1 VSATSPSS
9 PVVRLWRAL
18 TAPRSLRG
26 RASARRR
33 QSGVAIL
40 VVVTTLMFLTIVVTE
55 LAYGAR
61 VRFLVAAHQAERT
74 QAQWLARTGLNFY
87 RLVLVAN
94 HELENNPQIKNMAE
108 NFGMPIDNL
117 WQMVP
122 MLNTGLLR
130 MLMGNGGD
138 ASDLSEETLES
149 LRTTGQ
155 VAEADQA
162 EIEEEQATSRFA
174 DRDWLSFDGD
184 FMAEVKDHE
193 SRINVNAFANEG
205 AVTVIQESPTG
216 QLLAAVM
223 GGEENETWLRQR
235 NLDKWELIG
244 NIKDWVDQ
252 DNMRAGGMGGYE
264 DNLYN
269 TLEPPYLTK
278 NAPFDSVDEL
288 RVVAGWEGPVF
299 DRFKANLTVFGD
311 PAGKV
316 NINTIDD
323 GMMMGLIRACVV
335 PTPVDAQIMRTL
347 EMMAQ
352 NDPFLTY
359 LQDGKKLAA
368 ALTATGM
375 PADEACITNK
385 VTKTSQTFT
394 ITSTGLVGE
403 SSATITAVLDFSGS
417 SSEGKLVY
425 WRMD

>member
-1 VSATSPSS
+1 MSAPSLQ
-9 PVVRLWRAL
+9 RLWRAL
-18 TAPRSLRG
+18 TQPRSLRG
-26 RASARRR
+26 RPHPRRR

-40 VVVTTLMFLTIVVTE
+40 IVVTTLMFLTIVVTE
-55 LAYGAR
+55 LAFGAR
-61 VRFLVAAHQAERT
+61 VRLLVAAHQAERI

-94 HELENNPQIKNMAE
+94 HELENNQQIKSMIDSI
-108 NFGMPIDNL
+108 GIPMDNL

-122 MLNTGLLR
+122 MINTGLLR
-130 MLMGNGGD
+130 MLMGSGGD
-138 ASDLSEETLES
+138 AGDLSDETLES
-149 LRTTGQ
+149 LRTTGR
-155 VAEADQA
+155 VSETDQA
-162 EIEEEQATSRFA
+162 EIADEQKTSRFN

-205 AVTVIQESPTG
+205 AVSTVQESPTG

-223 GGEENETWLRQR
+223 GGEENETWLRER
-235 NLDKWELIG
+235 NLNKWELIA

-252 DNMRAGGMGGYE
+252 DNLRSGGMGGYE

-269 TLEPPYLTK
+269 TLDPPYLTK

-288 RVVAGWEGPVF
+288 RVVAGWEGAVY
-299 DRFKANLTVFGD
+299 DRFKDTMTVYGD

-323 GMMMGLIRACVV
+323 PMMVGLIRACVV
-335 PTPVDAQIMRTL
+335 PTPVDPQILRSL
-347 EMMAQ
+347 EIMAQ

-368 ALTATGM
+368 ALTQAGLT
-375 PADEACITNK
+375 ADEACITSK

-394 ITSTGLVGE
+394 ITSTGMVGE

-417 SSEGKLVY
+417 SNEGRLVY

>member
-1 VSATSPSS
+1 MTSP
-9 PVVRLWRAL
+9 VQLAKRLWCAL
-18 TAPRSLRG
+18 TRPRSLRG
-26 RASARRR
+26 RAHARRR

-61 VRFLVAAHQAERT
+61 VRYLVAMHQAERV

-108 NFGMPIDNL
+108 NFGMPIENL

-122 MLNTGLLR
+122 QLNTGLLR

-138 ASDLSEETLES
+138 ASEVSDASLES

-155 VAEADQA
+155 LAEEDQA
-162 EIEEEQATSRFA
+162 KVEEQQQTSRFA

-205 AVTVIQESPTG
+205 AVTTIQESATG

-235 NLDKWELIG
+235 NLNKWELIG
-244 NIKDWVDQ
+244 NLKDWVDQ
-252 DNMRAGGMGGYE
+252 DSMRSGGMGGYE
-264 DNLYN
+264 DALYN

-278 NAPFDSVDEL
+278 NAPFDSVEEI
-288 RVVAGWEGPVF
+288 RTVAGWEGAVYE
-299 DRFKANLTVFGD
+299 RFKQNLTVYGD
-311 PAGKV
+311 PSGKV
-316 NINTIDD
+316 NIYTIED
-323 GMMMGLIRACVV
+323 GLMMGLIRACVV
-335 PTPVDAQIMRTL
+335 PMPVDTQILRTL
-347 EMMAQ
+347 EIMAL
-352 NDPFLTY
+352 NDPFMTY
-359 LQDGKKLAA
+359 LQDGKKLAS
-368 ALTATGM
+368 ALTAAGM

-417 SSEGKLVY
+417 SSEGRLVY

>member
-1 VSATSPSS
+1 
-9 PVVRLWRAL
+9 
-18 TAPRSLRG
+18 
-26 RASARRR
+26 
-33 QSGVAIL
+33 
-40 VVVTTLMFLTIVVTE
+40 M
-55 LAYGAR
+55 
-61 VRFLVAAHQAERT
+61 
-74 QAQWLARTGLNFY
+74 
-87 RLVLVAN
+87 LVAN

-138 ASDLSEETLES
+138 VSDLSEETLES
-149 LRTTGQ
+149 LRTTGKI
-155 VAEADQA
+155 AEEDQA

-244 NIKDWVDQ
+244 NLKDWVDQ

-269 TLEPPYLTK
+269 TL
-278 NAPFDSVDEL
+278 AH
-288 RVVAGWEGPVF
+288 
-299 DRFKANLTVFGD
+299 LTVFGD

-323 GMMMGLIRACVV
+323 GLMMGLIRACVV

-359 LQDGKKLAA
+359 LQDGKKLAS
-368 ALTATGM
+368 ALTAAGM

-425 WRMD
+425 